1 VIRTSQLSALAAVL
15 ALTGFPGDALAFGP
29 SSEITPF
36 LGYRVGGDFRTE
48 GEAGTPRSD
57 VDDGASWG
65 VDIGLYRD
73 AESYYQL
80 LYSRREAKLRGGD
93 PALQGTD
100 LRIEY
105 LHFGGTLLFPQPRG
119 YTSYFSFTL
128 GLASFDAKAGGYG
141 AERKF
146 SASMGGGFR
155 FPLTG
160 TLEATLGVRGY
171 MTLFDRDSDIVCI
184 SGDGG
189 AGCLLRTS
197 GRSVWEAEG
206 VAGLAFL
213 F

>member
-1 VIRTSQLSALAAVL
+1 VIRTSLLSALAALL
-15 ALTGFPGDALAFGP
+15 AVTGFPADALAFGP
-29 SSEITPF
+29 STEFTPF
-36 LGYRVGGDFRTE
+36 AGYRIAGDFRV
-48 GEAGTPRSD
+48 GEEPGAPRAD

-73 AESYYQL
+73 AQSYYQL
-80 LYSRREAKLRGGD
+80 LYSRREAKLRGAD

-119 YTSYFSFTL
+119 YTTYFSVTV
-128 GLASFDAKAGGYG
+128 GLTRLDAGASGYD

-146 SASMGGGFR
+146 SASVGGGFR

-171 MTLFDRDSDIVCI
+171 MTFFDRDSDIVCV

-206 VAGLAFL
+206 IAGLTFL